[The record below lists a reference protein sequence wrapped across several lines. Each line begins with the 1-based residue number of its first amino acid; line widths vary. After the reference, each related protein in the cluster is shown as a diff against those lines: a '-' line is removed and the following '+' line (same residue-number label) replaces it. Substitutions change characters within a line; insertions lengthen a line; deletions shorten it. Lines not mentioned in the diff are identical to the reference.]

1 MKSLNTLRTLVDSV
15 IFDNKEV
22 IKQNEMT
29 VAEYFINE
37 AEATD
42 WNWFMEDDKLDNYTD
57 QDILEVKEFL
67 KDYDYTL

>member
-1 MKSLNTLRTLVDSV
+1 
-15 IFDNKEV
+15 
-22 IKQNEMT
+22 MT

-57 QDILEVKEFL
+57 QDIEDIKDFL
-67 KDYDYTL
+67 SDYDYTL